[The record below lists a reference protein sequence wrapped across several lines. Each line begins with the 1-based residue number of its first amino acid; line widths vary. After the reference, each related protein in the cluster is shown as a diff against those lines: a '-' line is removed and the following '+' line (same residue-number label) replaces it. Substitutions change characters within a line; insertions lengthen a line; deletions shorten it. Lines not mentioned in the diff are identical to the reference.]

1 MSTYLLINFLII
13 IFPLALSFDKKVAY
27 NKNIKSVFI
36 SILLVGLVYIIWD
49 SIAVSRGD
57 WSFNRNFVTG
67 YKIYNLPVEE
77 ILFFITVP
85 YSCIFIYEVIR
96 SYFKEK
102 QVLLNNSIIIVG
114 IIILTALA
122 VYFNKQYYTFTVL
135 LFSALCLLL
144 LLSFFRSI
152 LKSYVY
158 WMTII
163 VTYLP
168 FFIINYFLT
177 SMPVVEYNESAIW
190 GIRIITIP
198 LEDFFYSYSL
208 ISFWL
213 IVYLIAKNYLTK
225 RASAD

>member
-13 IFPLALSFDKKVAY
+13 IFPLALSFDKKVAHY
-27 NKNIKSVFI
+27 KNIKSVFI
-36 SILLVGLVYIIWD
+36 SMLLVGLVYIVWD

-67 YKIYNLPVEE
+67 YKIFNLPVEE

-102 QVLLNNSIIIVG
+102 QVLLNNIIIIMG

-122 VYFNKQYYTFTVL
+122 VFFNKQYYTFTVL

-152 LKSYVY
+152 LNSYIY
-158 WMTII
+158 WITII
-163 VTYLP
+163 VSYLP
-168 FFIINYFLT
+168 FFIINYILT
-177 SMPVVEYNESAIW
+177 SLPVVEYNESAIW

-198 LEDFFYSYSL
+198 LEDLFYSYSL

-213 IVYLIAKNYLTK
+213 IVYLSVKNYWIKNTH
-225 RASAD
+225 SD